1 MYIYDL
7 RNNILIHNINW
18 GYTGEKDMDNRKTP
32 ALKYHLIEEELKQ
45 MILEEKIKP
54 GEKMPSENV
63 LTAKYGVSRQTVRKA
78 ISNLINEGF
87 VYAIQGSGTY
97 CSDAS
102 RFKKESKD
110 IAVVMTYLSDYIFP
124 KVISGIDSVLS
135 ENGYSIVLK
144 NTNNS
149 RTREIKCLEELIEK
163 NIDGIIIEPS
173 KSNVFCKHKYLYD
186 KLDSFGI
193 PYIFIQGSY
202 SVMEDKPHV
211 IMDDEK
217 GAYLLTEHLISL
229 GHRNILGVF
238 KSDDTQG
245 QNRHKG
251 YAKALAKAGITYD
264 PENVIWFYT
273 EDRAVH
279 PYTTLQK
286 MIKSGKKVDAIVAYN
301 DQIAFH
307 LIKAIRELGLKV
319 PEDISITGYDNSQT
333 TDNTDI
339 TLTTIAHPQQ
349 ELGKIAAEAL
359 LKMIRHEEV
368 DKTIVIDPK
377 LITGTSCQ
385 KKD

>member
-1 MYIYDL
+1 MTDK
-7 RNNILIHNINW
+7 RDRS
-18 GYTGEKDMDNRKTP
+18 GS
-32 ALKYHLIEEELKQ
+32 LKYNQIEEELKAL
-45 MILEEKIKP
+45 ILEEKIKP

-63 LTAKYGVSRQTVRKA
+63 LSKQYGVSRQTVRKA
-78 ISNLINEGF
+78 ISDLVNEGF
-87 VYAIQGSGTY
+87 VYAVQGSGTY

-102 RFKKESKD
+102 RFKKDSKD

-163 NIDGIIIEPS
+163 NIDGIIVEPS

-186 KLDSFGI
+186 KLDKYGI
-193 PYIFIQGSY
+193 PYIFIQGAY

-217 GAYLLTEHLISL
+217 GAYLLTGYLISQ
-229 GHRNILGVF
+229 GHKNIIGVF

-251 YAKALAKAGITYD
+251 YAKALANAGLTYD

-279 PYTTLQK
+279 PYTNLQK

-319 PEDISITGYDNSQT
+319 PQDISVTGYDNSQT
-333 TDNTDI
+333 AANTDI
-339 TLTTIAHPQQ
+339 TLTTIVHPQQ
-349 ELGKIAAEAL
+349 ELGKIAAQML
-359 LKMIRHEEV
+359 LKMIRGEEV
-368 DKTIVIDPK
+368 EKRIVVEPELVI
-377 LITGTSCQ
+377 GNSCI
-385 KKD
+385 KR

>member
-1 MYIYDL
+1 ME
-7 RNNILIHNINW
+7 N
-18 GYTGEKDMDNRKTP
+18 KKTTS
-32 ALKYHLIEEELKQ
+32 LKYQQIEEELKQ
-45 MILEEKIKP
+45 LILEDKIKP
-54 GEKMPSENV
+54 GEKMPSENI
-63 LTAKYGVSRQTVRKA
+63 LTAKYGVSRQTIRKA
-78 ISNLINEGF
+78 ISNLESEGF
-87 VYAIQGSGTY
+87 VYAVQGSGTF

-124 KVISGIDSVLS
+124 KVISGIDLVLS
-135 ENGYSIVLK
+135 DNGYSIVLK

-149 RTREIKCLEELIEK
+149 RTREIQCLEDLIEK

-186 KLDSFGI
+186 KLDSYGI
-193 PYIFIQGSY
+193 PYIFIQGAY

-217 GAYLLTEHLISL
+217 GTYLLTEYLISL

-238 KSDDTQG
+238 KSDYTQG

-251 YAKALAKAGITYD
+251 YAKSLADAGIPYN
-264 PENVIWFYT
+264 PEDVIWFYT

-286 MIKSGKKVDAIVAYN
+286 MIKRGKKIDAIVAYN

-307 LIKAIRELGLKV
+307 LIKAIRELNLKV
-319 PEDISITGYDNSQT
+319 PEDISITGYDHSQST
-333 TDNTDI
+333 GNTDI
-339 TLTTIAHPQQ
+339 SLTTIAHPQQ
-349 ELGKIAAEAL
+349 ELGKIAAETL
-359 LKMIRHEEV
+359 LKMIRNEDVEQR
-368 DKTIVIDPK
+368 IVIEPK
-377 LITGTSCQ
+377 LIIGNSC
-385 KKD
+385 KRRKAT

>member
-1 MYIYDL
+1 ME
-7 RNNILIHNINW
+7 
-18 GYTGEKDMDNRKTP
+18 EKRDRSGT
-32 ALKYHLIEEELKQ
+32 LKYQQIEEELKQ
-45 MILEEKIKP
+45 LILEEKIKP

-63 LTAKYGVSRQTVRKA
+63 LTSKYGVSRQTVRKA

-87 VYAIQGSGTY
+87 VYSVQGSGTF

-102 RFKKESKD
+102 RFKKDSKD

-163 NIDGIIIEPS
+163 NIDGIIVEPS

-186 KLDSFGI
+186 KLDKYGI
-193 PYIFIQGSY
+193 PYIFIQGAY

-217 GAYLLTEHLISL
+217 GAYLLTGYLISQ
-229 GHRNILGVF
+229 GHKNIIGVF

-251 YAKALAKAGITYD
+251 YAKALAKAGLTYD

-279 PYTTLQK
+279 PYTNLQK

-319 PEDISITGYDNSQT
+319 PQDISITGYDNSQPAA
-333 TDNTDI
+333 NTDI
-339 TLTTIAHPQQ
+339 TLTTIVHPQQ
-349 ELGKIAAEAL
+349 ELGKIAAQML
-359 LKMIRHEEV
+359 LKMIRGEEV
-368 DKTIVIDPK
+368 EKRIVVEPELVI
-377 LITGTSCQ
+377 GNSCI
-385 KKD
+385 KRK

>member
-1 MYIYDL
+1 MTDK
-7 RNNILIHNINW
+7 RDRS
-18 GYTGEKDMDNRKTP
+18 GS
-32 ALKYHLIEEELKQ
+32 LKYNQIEEELKAL
-45 MILEEKIKP
+45 ILEEKIKP

-63 LTAKYGVSRQTVRKA
+63 LSKQYGVSRQTVRKA
-78 ISNLINEGF
+78 ISDLVNEGF
-87 VYAIQGSGTY
+87 VYAVQGSGTY

-102 RFKKESKD
+102 RFKKDSKD

-173 KSNVFCKHKYLYD
+173 KSNVFCKHKDLYD
-186 KLDSFGI
+186 RLDKYGI

-217 GAYLLTEHLISL
+217 GAYLLTGYLISQ
-229 GHRNILGVF
+229 GHKNIIGVF

-251 YAKALAKAGITYD
+251 YAKALAKAGLTYD

-279 PYTTLQK
+279 PYTNLQK

-319 PEDISITGYDNSQT
+319 PQDISITGYDNSQPAA
-333 TDNTDI
+333 NTDI
-339 TLTTIAHPQQ
+339 TLTTIVHPQQ
-349 ELGKIAAEAL
+349 ELGKIAAQML
-359 LKMIRHEEV
+359 LKMIRGEEV
-368 DKTIVIDPK
+368 EKRIVVEPELVI
-377 LITGTSCQ
+377 GNSCI
-385 KKD
+385 KRK

>member
-1 MYIYDL
+1 MTDK
-7 RNNILIHNINW
+7 RDRS
-18 GYTGEKDMDNRKTP
+18 GS
-32 ALKYHLIEEELKQ
+32 LKYNQIEEELKAL
-45 MILEEKIKP
+45 ILEEKIKP

-63 LTAKYGVSRQTVRKA
+63 LSKQYGVSRQTVRKA
-78 ISNLINEGF
+78 ISDLVNEGF
-87 VYAIQGSGTY
+87 VYAVQGSGTY

-102 RFKKESKD
+102 RFKKDSKD

-163 NIDGIIIEPS
+163 NIDGIIVEPS

-186 KLDSFGI
+186 KLDKYGI
-193 PYIFIQGSY
+193 PYIFIQGAY

-217 GAYLLTEHLISL
+217 GAYLLTGYLISQ
-229 GHRNILGVF
+229 GHKNIIGVF

-251 YAKALAKAGITYD
+251 YAKALAKAGLTYD

-279 PYTTLQK
+279 PYTNLQK

-319 PEDISITGYDNSQT
+319 PQDISITGYDNSQPAA
-333 TDNTDI
+333 NTDI
-339 TLTTIAHPQQ
+339 TLTTIVHPQQ
-349 ELGKIAAEAL
+349 ELGKIAAQML
-359 LKMIRHEEV
+359 LKMIRGEEV
-368 DKTIVIDPK
+368 EKRIVVEPELVI
-377 LITGTSCQ
+377 GNSCI
-385 KKD
+385 KRK

>member
-1 MYIYDL
+1 MTDK
-7 RNNILIHNINW
+7 RDRS
-18 GYTGEKDMDNRKTP
+18 GS
-32 ALKYHLIEEELKQ
+32 LKYNQIEEELKAL
-45 MILEEKIKP
+45 ILEEKIKP

-63 LTAKYGVSRQTVRKA
+63 LSKQYGVSRQTVRKA
-78 ISNLINEGF
+78 ISDLVNEGF
-87 VYAIQGSGTY
+87 VYAVQGSGTY

-102 RFKKESKD
+102 RFKKDSKD

-163 NIDGIIIEPS
+163 NIDGIIVEPS

-186 KLDSFGI
+186 KLDKYGI
-193 PYIFIQGSY
+193 PYIFIQGAY

-217 GAYLLTEHLISL
+217 GAYLLTGYLISQ
-229 GHRNILGVF
+229 GHKNIIGVF

-251 YAKALAKAGITYD
+251 YAKALAKAGLTYD

-279 PYTTLQK
+279 PYTNLQK

-319 PEDISITGYDNSQT
+319 PQDISITGYDNSQPAA
-333 TDNTDI
+333 NTDI
-339 TLTTIAHPQQ
+339 TLTTIVHPQQ
-349 ELGKIAAEAL
+349 ELGKIAAQML
-359 LKMIRHEEV
+359 LKMIRGEDVE
-368 DKTIVIDPK
+368 KRIVVEPELVI
-377 LITGTSCQ
+377 GNSCI
-385 KKD
+385 KRK

>member
-1 MYIYDL
+1 MTDK
-7 RNNILIHNINW
+7 RDRS
-18 GYTGEKDMDNRKTP
+18 GS
-32 ALKYHLIEEELKQ
+32 LKYNQIEEELKAL
-45 MILEEKIKP
+45 ILEEKIKP

-63 LTAKYGVSRQTVRKA
+63 LSKQYGVSRQTVRKA
-78 ISNLINEGF
+78 ISDLVNEGF
-87 VYAIQGSGTY
+87 VYAVQGSGTY

-102 RFKKESKD
+102 RFKKDSKD

-173 KSNVFCKHKYLYD
+173 KSNVFCKHKDLYD
-186 KLDSFGI
+186 RLDKYGI

-211 IMDDEK
+211 IMDDEQ
-217 GAYLLTEHLISL
+217 GAYLLTGYLISQ
-229 GHRNILGVF
+229 GHKNIIGVF

-251 YAKALAKAGITYD
+251 YAKALAKAGLTYD

-279 PYTTLQK
+279 PYTNLQK

-319 PEDISITGYDNSQT
+319 PQDISITGYDNSQPAA
-333 TDNTDI
+333 NTDI
-339 TLTTIAHPQQ
+339 TLTTIVHPQQ
-349 ELGKIAAEAL
+349 ELGKIAAQML
-359 LKMIRHEEV
+359 LKMIRGEEV
-368 DKTIVIDPK
+368 EKRIVVEPELVI
-377 LITGTSCQ
+377 GNSCI
-385 KKD
+385 KRK

>member
-1 MYIYDL
+1 MEN
-7 RNNILIHNINW
+7 RNKQ
-18 GYTGEKDMDNRKTP
+18 TS
-32 ALKYHLIEEELKQ
+32 LKYHQIEEELKAL
-45 MILEEKIKP
+45 ILEDKIKP
-54 GEKMPSENV
+54 GDKMPSENV
-63 LTAKYGVSRQTVRKA
+63 LSRQFGVSRQTVRKA
-78 ISNLINEGF
+78 ISDLISEGF
-87 VYAIQGSGTY
+87 VYAVQGSGTY

-102 RFKKESKD
+102 RFKKDSKD

-135 ENGYSIVLK
+135 VNGYSIVLK

-163 NIDGIIIEPS
+163 NIDGIIVEPS

-186 KLDSFGI
+186 KLDKYGI
-193 PYIFIQGSY
+193 PYVFIQGAY

-211 IMDDEK
+211 LMDDEK
-217 GAYLLTEHLISL
+217 GAYLLTKYLIDL

-251 YAKALAKAGITYD
+251 YAKALAESGITYD

-279 PYTTLQK
+279 PYTNLQN
-286 MIKSGKKVDAIVAYN
+286 MIKAGKKIDAVVAYN

-319 PEDISITGYDNSQT
+319 PEDISVTGYDNSQPAG
-333 TDNTDI
+333 NMELR
-339 TLTTIAHPQQ
+339 LTTITHPQE
-349 ELGKIAAEAL
+349 ELGKIAADVL
-359 LKMIRHEEV
+359 LKMIRGEEV
-368 DKTIVIDPK
+368 EDRIIIEPE
-377 LITGTSCQ
+377 LIEGNSCI
-385 KKD
+385 KKKRHKDV

>member
-1 MYIYDL
+1 MTDK
-7 RNNILIHNINW
+7 RDRS
-18 GYTGEKDMDNRKTP
+18 GS
-32 ALKYHLIEEELKQ
+32 LKYNQIEEELKAL
-45 MILEEKIKP
+45 ILEEKIKP

-63 LTAKYGVSRQTVRKA
+63 LSKQYGVSRQTVRKA
-78 ISNLINEGF
+78 ISDLVNEGF
-87 VYAIQGSGTY
+87 VYAVQGSGTY

-102 RFKKESKD
+102 RFKKDSKD

-163 NIDGIIIEPS
+163 NFDGIIVEPS

-186 KLDSFGI
+186 KLDKYGI
-193 PYIFIQGSY
+193 PYIFIQGAY

-217 GAYLLTEHLISL
+217 GAYLLTGYLISQ
-229 GHRNILGVF
+229 GHKNIIGVF

-251 YAKALAKAGITYD
+251 YAKALAKAGLTYD

-279 PYTTLQK
+279 PYTNLQK

-319 PEDISITGYDNSQT
+319 PQDISITGYDNSQPAA
-333 TDNTDI
+333 NTDI
-339 TLTTIAHPQQ
+339 TLTTIVHPQQ
-349 ELGKIAAEAL
+349 ELGKIAAQML
-359 LKMIRHEEV
+359 LKMIRGEEV
-368 DKTIVIDPK
+368 EKRIVVEPELVI
-377 LITGTSCQ
+377 GNSCI
-385 KKD
+385 KRK

>member
-1 MYIYDL
+1 M
-7 RNNILIHNINW
+7 NN
-18 GYTGEKDMDNRKTP
+18 KKS
-32 ALKYHLIEEELKQ
+32 ASLKYQQIEEELKQ
-45 MILEEKIKP
+45 LILEEQIKP

-87 VYAIQGSGTY
+87 VYAVQGSGTF

-102 RFKKESKD
+102 RFKKDSKD

-149 RTREIKCLEELIEK
+149 RTREIQCLENLIEK

-186 KLDSFGI
+186 RLDSYGI
-193 PYIFIQGSY
+193 PYIFIQGAY

-217 GAYLLTEHLISL
+217 GAYLLTEHLIKL

-251 YAKALAKAGITYD
+251 YAKALAKEGIAYD

-286 MIKSGKKVDAIVAYN
+286 MIQSGKKVDAIVAYN

-333 TDNTDI
+333 SANTDI
-339 TLTTIAHPQQ
+339 TLTTIVHPQQ

-359 LKMIRHEEV
+359 LKMIRGEEV
-368 DKTIVIDPK
+368 DKKIVIEPK
-377 LITGTSCQ
+377 LITGNSC
-385 KKD
+385 KNRAI

>member
-1 MYIYDL
+1 MTDK
-7 RNNILIHNINW
+7 RDRS
-18 GYTGEKDMDNRKTP
+18 GS
-32 ALKYHLIEEELKQ
+32 LKYNQIEEELKAL
-45 MILEEKIKP
+45 ILEEKIKP

-63 LTAKYGVSRQTVRKA
+63 LSKQYGVSRQTVRKA
-78 ISNLINEGF
+78 ISDLVNEGF
-87 VYAIQGSGTY
+87 VYAVQGSGTY

-102 RFKKESKD
+102 RFKKDSKD

-135 ENGYSIVLK
+135 ENVYSIVLK

-163 NIDGIIIEPS
+163 NIDGIIVEPS

-186 KLDSFGI
+186 KLDKYGI
-193 PYIFIQGSY
+193 PYIFIQGAY

-217 GAYLLTEHLISL
+217 GAYLLTGYLISK
-229 GHRNILGVF
+229 GTRISSAF
-238 KSDDTQG
+238 SRAMIRRG

-251 YAKALAKAGITYD
+251 YAKALAKAGLTYD

-279 PYTTLQK
+279 PYTNLQK

-319 PEDISITGYDNSQT
+319 PQDISITGYDNSQPAA
-333 TDNTDI
+333 NTDI
-339 TLTTIAHPQQ
+339 TLTTIVHPQQ
-349 ELGKIAAEAL
+349 ELGKIAAQML
-359 LKMIRHEEV
+359 LKMIRGEEV
-368 DKTIVIDPK
+368 EKRIVVEPELVI
-377 LITGTSCQ
+377 GNSCI
-385 KKD
+385 KRK

>member
-1 MYIYDL
+1 ME
-7 RNNILIHNINW
+7 N
-18 GYTGEKDMDNRKTP
+18 KKTTS
-32 ALKYHLIEEELKQ
+32 LKYQQIEEELKQ
-45 MILEEKIKP
+45 LILEDKIKP
-54 GEKMPSENV
+54 GEKMPSENI
-63 LTAKYGVSRQTVRKA
+63 LTAKYGVSRQTIRKA
-78 ISNLINEGF
+78 ISNLESEGF
-87 VYAIQGSGTY
+87 VYAVQGSGTF

-124 KVISGIDSVLS
+124 KVISGIDLVLS
-135 ENGYSIVLK
+135 DNGYSIVLK

-149 RTREIKCLEELIEK
+149 RTREIQCLEDLIEK

-186 KLDSFGI
+186 KLDSYGI
-193 PYIFIQGSY
+193 PYIFIQGAY

-217 GAYLLTEHLISL
+217 GTYLLTEYLISL

-251 YAKALAKAGITYD
+251 YAKALADAGIPYN
-264 PENVIWFYT
+264 PEDVIWFYT

-286 MIKSGKKVDAIVAYN
+286 MIKRGKKIDAIVAYN

-307 LIKAIRELGLKV
+307 LIKAIRELNLKV
-319 PEDISITGYDNSQT
+319 PEDISITGYDHSQST
-333 TDNTDI
+333 GNTDI
-339 TLTTIAHPQQ
+339 SLTTIAHPQQ
-349 ELGKIAAEAL
+349 ELGKIAAETL
-359 LKMIRHEEV
+359 LKMIRNEDVEQR
-368 DKTIVIDPK
+368 IVIEPK
-377 LITGTSCQ
+377 LIIGNSC
-385 KKD
+385 KRRKAT

>member
-1 MYIYDL
+1 MTDK
-7 RNNILIHNINW
+7 RDRS
-18 GYTGEKDMDNRKTP
+18 GS
-32 ALKYHLIEEELKQ
+32 LKYNQIEEELKAL
-45 MILEEKIKP
+45 ILEEKIKP

-63 LTAKYGVSRQTVRKA
+63 LSKQYGVSRQTVRKA
-78 ISNLINEGF
+78 ISDLVNEGF
-87 VYAIQGSGTY
+87 VYAVQGSGTY

-102 RFKKESKD
+102 RFKKDSKD

-186 KLDSFGI
+186 KLDKYGI
-193 PYIFIQGSY
+193 PYIFIQGAY

-217 GAYLLTEHLISL
+217 GAYLLTGYLISQ
-229 GHRNILGVF
+229 GHKNIIGVF

-251 YAKALAKAGITYD
+251 YAKALAKAGLTYD

-279 PYTTLQK
+279 PYTNLQK
-286 MIKSGKKVDAIVAYN
+286 MIKNGKKVDAIVAYN

-319 PEDISITGYDNSQT
+319 PQDISITGYDNSQPAA
-333 TDNTDI
+333 NTDI
-339 TLTTIAHPQQ
+339 TLTTIVHPQQ
-349 ELGKIAAEAL
+349 ELGKIAAQML
-359 LKMIRHEEV
+359 LKMIRGEEV
-368 DKTIVIDPK
+368 EKIIVVEPELVI
-377 LITGTSCQ
+377 GNSCI
-385 KKD
+385 KRK

>member
-1 MYIYDL
+1 ME
-7 RNNILIHNINW
+7 N
-18 GYTGEKDMDNRKTP
+18 KKTTS
-32 ALKYHLIEEELKQ
+32 LKYQQIEEELKQ
-45 MILEEKIKP
+45 LILEDKIKP
-54 GEKMPSENV
+54 GEKMPSENI
-63 LTAKYGVSRQTVRKA
+63 LTAKYGVSRQTIRKA
-78 ISNLINEGF
+78 ISNLESEGF
-87 VYAIQGSGTY
+87 VYAVQGSGTF

-135 ENGYSIVLK
+135 DNGYSIVLK

-149 RTREIKCLEELIEK
+149 RTREIQCLEDLIEK

-186 KLDSFGI
+186 KLDSYGI
-193 PYIFIQGSY
+193 PYIFIQGAY

-217 GAYLLTEHLISL
+217 GTYLLTEYLISL

-251 YAKALAKAGITYD
+251 YAKALADAGIPYN
-264 PENVIWFYT
+264 PEDVIWFYT

-286 MIKSGKKVDAIVAYN
+286 MIKRG
-301 DQIAFH
+301 
-307 LIKAIRELGLKV
+307 
-319 PEDISITGYDNSQT
+319 
-333 TDNTDI
+333 
-339 TLTTIAHPQQ
+339 TI
-349 ELGKIAAEAL
+349 LW
-359 LKMIRHEEV
+359 
-368 DKTIVIDPK
+368 T
-377 LITGTSCQ
+377 
-385 KKD
+385 

>member
-1 MYIYDL
+1 MTDK
-7 RNNILIHNINW
+7 RDRS
-18 GYTGEKDMDNRKTP
+18 GS
-32 ALKYHLIEEELKQ
+32 LKYNQIEEELKAL
-45 MILEEKIKP
+45 ILEEKIKP

-63 LTAKYGVSRQTVRKA
+63 LSKQYGVSRQTVRKA
-78 ISNLINEGF
+78 ISDLVNEGF
-87 VYAIQGSGTY
+87 VYAVQGSGTY

-102 RFKKESKD
+102 RFKKDSRD

-173 KSNVFCKHKYLYD
+173 KSNVFCKHKDLYD
-186 KLDSFGI
+186 RLDKYGI

-217 GAYLLTEHLISL
+217 GAYLLTGYLISQ
-229 GHRNILGVF
+229 GHKNIIGVF

-251 YAKALAKAGITYD
+251 YAKALAKAGLTYD

-279 PYTTLQK
+279 PYTNLQK

-319 PEDISITGYDNSQT
+319 PQDISITGYDNSQPAA
-333 TDNTDI
+333 NTDI
-339 TLTTIAHPQQ
+339 TLTTIVHPQQ
-349 ELGKIAAEAL
+349 ELGKIAAQML
-359 LKMIRHEEV
+359 LKMIRGEEV
-368 DKTIVIDPK
+368 EKRIVVEPELVI
-377 LITGTSCQ
+377 GNSCI
-385 KKD
+385 KRK

>member
-1 MYIYDL
+1 MTDK
-7 RNNILIHNINW
+7 RDRS
-18 GYTGEKDMDNRKTP
+18 GS
-32 ALKYHLIEEELKQ
+32 LKYNQIEEELKAL
-45 MILEEKIKP
+45 ILEEKIKP

-63 LTAKYGVSRQTVRKA
+63 LSKQYGVSRQTVRKA
-78 ISNLINEGF
+78 ISDLVNEGF
-87 VYAIQGSGTY
+87 VYAVQGSGTY

-102 RFKKESKD
+102 RFKKDSKD

-186 KLDSFGI
+186 KLDKYGI
-193 PYIFIQGSY
+193 PYIFIQGAY

-217 GAYLLTEHLISL
+217 GAYLLTGYLISQ
-229 GHRNILGVF
+229 GHKNIIGVF

-251 YAKALAKAGITYD
+251 YAKALAKAGLTYD

-279 PYTTLQK
+279 PYTNLQK

-319 PEDISITGYDNSQT
+319 PQDISITGYDNSQPAA
-333 TDNTDI
+333 NTDI
-339 TLTTIAHPQQ
+339 TLTTIVHPQQ
-349 ELGKIAAEAL
+349 ELGKIAAQML
-359 LKMIRHEEV
+359 LKMIRGEEV
-368 DKTIVIDPK
+368 EKRIVVEPELVI
-377 LITGTSCQ
+377 GNSCI
-385 KKD
+385 KRK

>member
-1 MYIYDL
+1 ME
-7 RNNILIHNINW
+7 N
-18 GYTGEKDMDNRKTP
+18 KKTTS
-32 ALKYHLIEEELKQ
+32 LKYQQIEEELKQ
-45 MILEEKIKP
+45 LILEDKIKP
-54 GEKMPSENV
+54 GEKMPSENI
-63 LTAKYGVSRQTVRKA
+63 LTAKYGVSRQTIRKA
-78 ISNLINEGF
+78 ISNLESEGF
-87 VYAIQGSGTY
+87 VYAVQGSGTF

-135 ENGYSIVLK
+135 DNGYSIVLK

-149 RTREIKCLEELIEK
+149 RTREIQCLEDLIEK

-186 KLDSFGI
+186 KLDSYGI
-193 PYIFIQGSY
+193 PYIFIQGAY

-217 GAYLLTEHLISL
+217 GTYLLTEYLISL

-251 YAKALAKAGITYD
+251 YAKALADAGIPYN
-264 PENVIWFYT
+264 PEDVIWFYT

-286 MIKSGKKVDAIVAYN
+286 MIKRGKKVDAIVAYN

-307 LIKAIRELGLKV
+307 LIKAIRELNLKV
-319 PEDISITGYDNSQT
+319 PEDISITGYDHSQST
-333 TDNTDI
+333 GNTDI
-339 TLTTIAHPQQ
+339 SLTTIAHPQQ
-349 ELGKIAAEAL
+349 ELGKIAAETM
-359 LKMIRHEEV
+359 LKMIRNEDVEQR
-368 DKTIVIDPK
+368 IVIEPK
-377 LITGTSCQ
+377 LIIGNSC
-385 KKD
+385 KRRKAT